1 MTMKTILKNTILG
14 ATLIASTLAVADNP
28 KPAKTATPVAKQTAN
43 PLAGT
48 NKAKTTSA
56 AEAKL
61 EAMHLDTFDDLD
73 YNVFSGQDWANL
85 HRSHS
90 QDVTVHWPDGHDT
103 KGIDKHIEDLKAMF
117 VYAPDTRIKQHP
129 IKIAKGEWTAVVGQM
144 EGTFTKP
151 MPIGDGKFIQPNN
164 KTFKIGMATISHWNK
179 DGTMDEE
186 YLFWDNDTY
195 KKQLGLTK

>member
-1 MTMKTILKNTILG
+1 MKTIIKNAILG
-14 ATLIASTLAVADNP
+14 AALITSTLAIADN
-28 KPAKTATPVAKQTAN
+28 AKTATTARTAN

-48 NKAKTTSA
+48 NKAQTTSA
-56 AEAKL
+56 AAAKL

-73 YNVFSGQDWANL
+73 YNVFSGQDWTNL

-90 QDVTVHWPDGHDT
+90 HDVTVHWPDGHET

-129 IKIAKGEWTAVVGQM
+129 IKIAKGEWTAVVGVM

-186 YLFWDNDTY
+186 YLFWDNETY

>member
-1 MTMKTILKNTILG
+1 MRIPTIVTTSLLT
-14 ATLIASTLAVADNP
+14 TLIAGSLAGAD
-28 KPAKTATPVAKQTAN
+28 TPN

-48 NKAKTTSA
+48 NKPRIPSA
-56 AEAKL
+56 ADAKL

-73 YNVFSGQDWANL
+73 YNVFSGQDWTNL
-85 HRSHS
+85 HKSHG
-90 QDVTVHWPDGHDT
+90 QDVIVHWPDGHAT

-129 IKIAKGEWTAVVGQM
+129 IKIAAGEWTAVVGVM

-151 MPIGDGKFIQPNN
+151 MPIGDGKSIAPNN
-164 KTFKIGMATISHWNK
+164 KAFKLGMATISHWTK

-186 YLFWDNDTY
+186 YLFWDNETY
-195 KKQLGLTK
+195 KKQLGLAK

>member
-14 ATLIASTLAVADNP
+14 ASLIATTLAMAEAP
-28 KPAKTATPVAKQTAN
+28 AKPAEKKAAAN

-48 NKAKTTSA
+48 NKPKTTSA
-56 AEAKL
+56 AEAKR

-73 YNVFSGQDWANL
+73 YNVFSGQDWTNL
-85 HRSHS
+85 HRSHAK
-90 QDVTVHWPDGHDT
+90 DINVHWPDGRVT

-129 IKIAKGEWTAVVGQM
+129 IKIAKGEWTAVVGEM

-164 KTFKIGMATISHWNK
+164 KTFKIGMATVAHWNK
-179 DGTMDEE
+179 EGTMDEE
-186 YLFWDNDTY
+186 YLFWDNETY